1 MAGAAQGNA
10 YATNIL
16 VVQKVFYG
24 QNWSLAYKVSF
35 VSLPFRGARVDSPFR
50 LFPPGKPDH
59 ARSLNTTDRISMGGL
74 LRRFLVWPASMI
86 GEFDRKAKKGEK
98 EETFLAD
105 FGSFYLQGL
114 HLLSTPLFSTLFTLY
129 LQEE

>member
-1 MAGAAQGNA
+1 MAGVAQGNA

-24 QNWSLAYKVSF
+24 QNWGLAYKVSF

-59 ARSLNTTDRISMGGL
+59 ARSLNTTDRIFNGRVTEAFPRM
-74 LRRFLVWPASMI
+74 ASI
-86 GEFDRKAKKGEK
+86 YD
-98 EETFLAD
+98 L
-105 FGSFYLQGL
+105 
-114 HLLSTPLFSTLFTLY
+114 
-129 LQEE
+129 